1 MKKFFEIIKLV
12 ICSIVRFFIVL
23 LVSCVAQPV
32 LTMLCIIGIGSF
44 LLCTIHAVDLL
55 GEGGLFILGGIGLIL
70 LGVILFS
77 MAFKPIFG
85 DGDEER
91 AFVELWTN
99 VVPGLNERYK
109 EKKEMERRAI
119 WSNWS
124 DD

>member
-12 ICSIVRFFIVL
+12 ICSIVRFFFVL
-23 LVSCVAQPV
+23 LISCVAQPV
-32 LTMLCIIGIGSF
+32 LTMLCIIGIGAF
-44 LLCTIHAVDLL
+44 LLCTIQAVTLL

-85 DGDEER
+85 NGDEER
-91 AFVELWTN
+91 AFLELWTN
-99 VVPGLNERYK
+99 VVPGFNERYK

-119 WSNWS
+119 WS